1 MNISFNAAAFEANIV
16 AADNSVAQAVVATAS
31 TDAGAKAVWWSTQN
45 AMTISAAVLIFGAS
59 VIAIAA
65 HNTPSD
71 TSLET
76 KLRLYGTVMVITMAA
91 FLVVAGYD
99 DNQIAAP
106 LGLLGTI
113 AGYLLGQS
121 SAPQPRQEPLQQPQ
135 PARQPAPAA
144 DLNQAQPQTQPASD
158 PSHDQGE

>member
-1 MNISFNAAAFEANIV
+1 MSNGIDIAAFEANIA
-16 AADNSVAQAVVATAS
+16 AADNSVGQEAATVATVG
-31 TDAGAKAVWWSTQN
+31 DNAGQKPVWWSTQN
-45 AMTISAAVLIFGAS
+45 AMTISAAVLLFGAV

-65 HNTPSD
+65 RNTPAD
-71 TSLET
+71 TSLEA

-113 AGYLLGQS
+113 AGYLLGQRG
-121 SAPQPRQEPLQQPQ
+121 APHPQSQQTPPQAPFPGEPPRV
-135 PARQPAPAA
+135 
-144 DLNQAQPQTQPASD
+144 
-158 PSHDQGE
+158 GG

>member
-1 MNISFNAAAFEANIV
+1 MSGNFDTGAYEAEIATADNAAA
-16 AADNSVAQAVVATAS
+16 QAGTVATAN
-31 TDAGAKAVWWSTQN
+31 DAGRMPIWWSAQN
-45 AMTISAAVLIFGAS
+45 AMTISAAVLLFGAV

-65 HNTPSD
+65 RNTPQD
-71 TSLET
+71 TPLEA

-113 AGYLLGQS
+113 AGYLLGQRAMPDKPAEPGVRS
-121 SAPQPRQEPLQQPQ
+121 QPSANDET
-135 PARQPAPAA
+135 
-144 DLNQAQPQTQPASD
+144 DT
-158 PSHDQGE
+158 